1 MTPLG
6 IYLLKK
12 SINKAAVS
20 RKSGISASRLSEL
33 SLNENAHLR
42 VSELQLIAD
51 AIDVESCDLLKE
63 LIDKFGFSVA
73 RKTDDVD

>member
-1 MTPLG
+1 MTALG
-6 IYLLKK
+6 LYLLKK

-42 VSELQLIAD
+42 VHELLLIAH
-51 AIDVESCDLLKE
+51 AIDIDPCDLLKE
-63 LIDKFGFSVA
+63 LIEKFGQKLPKASE
-73 RKTDDVD
+73 